1 MLPVPSTAIL
11 KVSRPGRLAVVFLVS
26 IAGGTA
32 DLLPGERLPAAM
44 SSEWVNRWSAC
55 CLNSAKRHSLL
66 RHRDTLKENPGN
78 CYDFKEPASKL

>member
-11 KVSRPGRLAVVFLVS
+11 KLSRPGRLAVVFLVS

-55 CLNSAKRHSLL
+55 CQL
-66 RHRDTLKENPGN
+66 REATLFAP
-78 CYDFKEPASKL
+78 PS